1 MKKAVYWL
9 MGDRGGEATVTA
21 WNWLWGLDEENP
33 DDAES
38 PDGGEDMDEI
48 ATAEASFK
56 TMQQSV
62 QQLAAATNRQYAA
75 YQQARQLYIRKV
87 RDLGRAES
95 SAVNA
100 KKEGRSADAEAAV
113 AQAVRISQL
122 LPKLEAQVEQAEAFV
137 NESQAK
143 LRQERDRLETY
154 KSDLQTLK
162 NLTEINDAL
171 AAIAQTHNEQDMASA
186 RAQFEKVKDSVHTR
200 YLEKQVYAELSTN
213 SADALTTDP
222 ITQQHKIAQ
231 RLQQLNEQPSTEEG

>member
-21 WNWLWGLDEENP
+21 WNWLWGMNP
-33 DDAES
+33 DAEES
-38 PDGGEDMDEI
+38 PESDADAGMDEI

-113 AQAVRISQL
+113 IQTVQISQL

-143 LRQERDRLETY
+143 LRRERDRLESY

-200 YLEKQVYAELSTN
+200 YLEKQAYAELSAD
-213 SADALTTDP
+213 SADVLDSVA
-222 ITQQHKIAQ
+222 QQYKIAQ
-231 RLQQLNEQPSTEEG
+231 RLQQLNELPPTEEA

>member
-21 WNWLWGLDEENP
+21 WNWLWGMNP
-33 DDAES
+33 DAEES
-38 PDGGEDMDEI
+38 PESDADAGMDEI

-95 SAVNA
+95 SVINA

-113 AQAVRISQL
+113 IQTVQISQL

-143 LRQERDRLETY
+143 LRRERDRLESY

-200 YLEKQVYAELSTN
+200 YLEKQAYAELSAD
-213 SADALTTDP
+213 SADVLDSIA
-222 ITQQHKIAQ
+222 QQYKIAQ
-231 RLQQLNEQPSTEEG
+231 RLQQLNELPPTEEA

>member
-21 WNWLWGLDEENP
+21 WNWLWGMTP
-33 DDAES
+33 DAEES
-38 PDGGEDMDEI
+38 PESDADAGMDEI

-113 AQAVRISQL
+113 IQTVKISQL

-143 LRQERDRLETY
+143 LRRERDRLESY

-200 YLEKQVYAELSTN
+200 YLEKQAYAELSAD
-213 SADALTTDP
+213 SADVLDSVA
-222 ITQQHKIAQ
+222 QQYKIAQ
-231 RLQQLNEQPSTEEG
+231 RLQQLNELPPTEEA

>member
-21 WNWLWGLDEENP
+21 WNWLWGMTP
-33 DDAES
+33 DAEES
-38 PDGGEDMDEI
+38 PESDADAGMDEI

-113 AQAVRISQL
+113 IQTVQISQL

-143 LRQERDRLETY
+143 LRRERDRLESY

-200 YLEKQVYAELSTN
+200 YLEKQAYAELSAD
-213 SADALTTDP
+213 SADVLDSVA
-222 ITQQHKIAQ
+222 QQYKIAQ
-231 RLQQLNEQPSTEEG
+231 RLQQLNELPPTEEA